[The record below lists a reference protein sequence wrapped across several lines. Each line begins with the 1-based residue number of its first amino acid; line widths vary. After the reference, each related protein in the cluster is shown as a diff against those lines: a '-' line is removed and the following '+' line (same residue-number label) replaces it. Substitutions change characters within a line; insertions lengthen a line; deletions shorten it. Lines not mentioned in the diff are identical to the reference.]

1 MSNNPHVLIV
11 GAGFGGLG
19 VAEELAHVPVDV
31 TLIDRHNYHTFQPL
45 LYQVAT
51 SLLNAEDVGAPV
63 RSLFRHQDNVTFRM
77 ATVTGVD
84 IPSHRIQLEDG
95 NQIAYDYLVLAGGAT
110 VNYFNT
116 PGAAE
121 HAFPLYTLMN
131 AVTLRNKILERFE
144 AADRDSALIEDGV
157 LNFVIVGSGP
167 TGVEIAGA
175 LSDLFYNLLPRD
187 YHQLATERPRVI
199 IVEKGKEV
207 LAPFKDNLRKYAK
220 EELEERRVEVR
231 LGETVAEVGP
241 TFVRLKSGEEIKTH
255 TLIWAAGVKANP
267 LADNLGLPQGPGARV
282 RLTPDL
288 SVPDHPE
295 IFVVGDMGEVA
306 SEGKLLPQLGSVAMQ
321 SGEHVGRQIARRIA
335 GEETQ
340 AFKYWDKGFMA
351 TIGRG
356 SAVVEFPNQRT
367 LHGPLAYFAWLGV
380 HLALLNGTRN
390 RIETLWNWGWSAL
403 THDRAAR
410 IIIEREEETQ
420 SVTQSGAGGV
430 TPVPRSG
437 DLGASGCNGPLAELG

>member
-1 MSNNPHVLIV
+1 MGNTPHVAIV

-19 VAEELAHVPVDV
+19 VAEQLDHVPVEV
-31 TLIDRHNYHTFQPL
+31 TLIDQHNYHTFQPL

-63 RSLFRHQDNVTFRM
+63 RSLFRHQDNVTYCM

-84 IPSHRIQLEDG
+84 MPGHKIQLKDG
-95 NQIAYDYLVLAGGAT
+95 TQISYDYLVLAGGTT

-131 AVTLRNKILERFE
+131 AVKLRNRILERFE
-144 AADRDSALIEDGV
+144 ATDRDPALIDDGA
-157 LNFVIVGSGP
+157 LNFVIVGAGP
-167 TGVEIAGA
+167 TGVETAGA

-187 YHQLATERPRVI
+187 YHQLATEKARI
-199 IVEKGKEV
+199 IMVEMGKEV
-207 LAPFKDNLRKYAK
+207 LAPFKDNLRAYAK
-220 EELEERRVEVR
+220 EELERRRVEVR
-231 LGETVAEVGP
+231 LGEAVAEVGS
-241 TFVRLKSGEEIKTH
+241 TFVRLKSGEEIKAH
-255 TLIWAAGVKANP
+255 TLIWAAGVRANP
-267 LADNLGLPQGPGARV
+267 LADMLGLPQGRGGRIK
-282 RLTPDL
+282 LNPDL

-295 IFVVGDMGEVA
+295 IFVVGDMGEVT
-306 SEGKLLPQLGSVAMQ
+306 SDGKVLPQLGSVAMQ
-321 SGEHVGRQIARRIA
+321 SGEHVGRQIARRLH
-335 GEETQ
+335 GEPGQ
-340 AFKYWDKGFMA
+340 PFRYWDKGFMA

-356 SAVVEFPNQRT
+356 AAVVELPNKLT

-380 HLALLNGTRN
+380 HLALLSGMRN

-410 IIIEREEETQ
+410 IIIESQDDE
-420 SVTQSGAGGV
+420 VK
-430 TPVPRSG
+430 
-437 DLGASGCNGPLAELG
+437 DASDPAH

>member
-1 MSNNPHVLIV
+1 MGNTPHVAIV

-19 VAEELAHVPVDV
+19 VAEQLDHVPVEV
-31 TLIDRHNYHTFQPL
+31 TLIDQHNYHTFQPL

-84 IPSHRIQLEDG
+84 MPGHKIQLKEG
-95 NQIAYDYLVLAGGAT
+95 TQISYDHLVLAGGTT

-131 AVTLRNKILERFE
+131 AVKLRNRILERFE
-144 AADRDSALIEDGV
+144 ATDRDPALIDDGA
-157 LNFVIVGSGP
+157 LNFVIVGAGP
-167 TGVEIAGA
+167 TGVETAGA

-187 YHQLATERPRVI
+187 YHQLATEKARI
-199 IVEKGKEV
+199 IMVEMGKEV
-207 LAPFKDNLRKYAK
+207 LAPFKDNLRAYAK
-220 EELEERRVEVR
+220 EELERRRVEVR
-231 LGETVAEVGP
+231 LGEAVAEVGS
-241 TFVRLKSGEEIKTH
+241 TFVRLKSGEEIKAH
-255 TLIWAAGVKANP
+255 TLIWAAGVRANP
-267 LADNLGLPQGPGARV
+267 LADMLGLPQGRGGRIK
-282 RLTPDL
+282 LNPDL

-295 IFVVGDMGEVA
+295 IFVVGDMGEVT
-306 SEGKLLPQLGSVAMQ
+306 SDGKVLPQLGSVAMQ
-321 SGEHVGRQIARRIA
+321 SGEHVGRQIARSLH
-335 GEETQ
+335 GEPGQ
-340 AFKYWDKGFMA
+340 PFRYWDKGFMA

-356 SAVVEFPNQRT
+356 AAVVELPNKLT

-380 HLALLNGTRN
+380 HLALLSGMRN

-410 IIIEREEETQ
+410 IIIDSKEDE
-420 SVTQSGAGGV
+420 VKNA
-430 TPVPRSG
+430 
-437 DLGASGCNGPLAELG
+437 

>member
-1 MSNNPHVLIV
+1 MQNYPHVVIV

-19 VAEELAHVPVDV
+19 VAEQLAHVPIRV

-63 RSLFRHQDNVTFRM
+63 RSIFRHQENVNFRLGTLTSINVP
-77 ATVTGVD
+77 AKK
-84 IPSHRIQLEDG
+84 IQLEDG
-95 NQIAYDYLVLAGGAT
+95 VEIDYDYLVLAGGAT
-110 VNYFNT
+110 VNYFGT

-131 AVTLRNKILERFE
+131 AVRLRNQVMKQFE
-144 AADRDSALIEDGV
+144 AADRDPTLIEDGA
-157 LNFVIVGSGP
+157 LNFVVVGAGP
-167 TGVEIAGA
+167 TGVETAGA

-187 YHQLATERPRVI
+187 YHQLATEKARII
-199 IVEKGKEV
+199 IVDRGKEV
-207 LAPFKDNLRKYAK
+207 LAPFKDNLRAYAK
-220 EELEERRVEVR
+220 GELERRRVEVR
-231 LGETVAEVGP
+231 LGEAVAEVEP
-241 TFVRLKSGEEIKTH
+241 TFVRLKSGVQIKAH

-267 LADNLGLPQGPGARV
+267 LADLLGLPQGRGGRIK
-282 RLTPDL
+282 LNPDL

-295 IFVVGDMGEVA
+295 YFVAGDMGEVT
-306 SEGKLLPQLGSVAMQ
+306 SDGKVLPQLGSVAMQ
-321 SGEHVGRQIARRIA
+321 SGEHVGRQIARRLNGDA
-335 GEETQ
+335 GQ
-340 AFKYWDKGFMA
+340 PFKYWDKGFMA

-356 SAVVEFPNQRT
+356 AAVVELPNKRT

-380 HLALLNGTRN
+380 HLALLSGMRN

-410 IIIEREEETQ
+410 LIIEGEGE
-420 SVTQSGAGGV
+420 
-430 TPVPRSG
+430 VPAVKAIRNV
-437 DLGASGCNGPLAELG
+437 L

>member
-1 MSNNPHVLIV
+1 MGNTPHVAIV

-19 VAEELAHVPVDV
+19 VAEQLDHIPVEV
-31 TLIDRHNYHTFQPL
+31 TLIDQHNYHTFQPL

-84 IPSHRIQLEDG
+84 MPGHKIQLKDG
-95 NQIAYDYLVLAGGAT
+95 TQISYDYLVLAGGTT

-131 AVTLRNKILERFE
+131 TVKLRNRILERFE
-144 AADRDSALIEDGV
+144 ATDRDPALIDDGA
-157 LNFVIVGSGP
+157 LNFVIVGAGP
-167 TGVEIAGA
+167 TGVETAGA

-187 YHQLATERPRVI
+187 YHQLATEKARI
-199 IVEKGKEV
+199 IMVEMGKEV
-207 LAPFKDNLRKYAK
+207 LAPFKDNLRAYAK
-220 EELEERRVEVR
+220 EELERRRVEVR
-231 LGETVAEVGP
+231 LGEAVAEVGS
-241 TFVRLKSGEEIKTH
+241 TFVRLKSGEEIKAH
-255 TLIWAAGVKANP
+255 TLIWAAGVRANP
-267 LADNLGLPQGPGARV
+267 LADMLGLPQGRGGRIK
-282 RLTPDL
+282 LNPDL
-288 SVPDHPE
+288 SVPEHPE
-295 IFVVGDMGEVA
+295 IFVVGDMGEVT
-306 SEGKLLPQLGSVAMQ
+306 SDGKVLPQLGSVAMQ
-321 SGEHVGRQIARRIA
+321 SGEHVGRQIARRLH
-335 GEETQ
+335 GEPGQ
-340 AFKYWDKGFMA
+340 PFRYWDKGFMA

-356 SAVVEFPNQRT
+356 AAVVELPNKMT

-380 HLALLNGTRN
+380 HLALLSGMRN

-410 IIIEREEETQ
+410 IIIDSKEDE
-420 SVTQSGAGGV
+420 VKNA
-430 TPVPRSG
+430 
-437 DLGASGCNGPLAELG
+437 

>member
-1 MSNNPHVLIV
+1 MGNYPHVVIV

-19 VAEELAHVPVDV
+19 VAEQLAHVPVHV

-63 RSLFRHQDNVTFRM
+63 RSIFQHQENVNFRLG
-77 ATVTGVD
+77 TVTGINV
-84 IPSHRIQLEDG
+84 PERKIQLDG
-95 NQIAYDYLVLAGGAT
+95 GNEINYEILVLAGGAT
-110 VNYFNT
+110 VNYFGT

-121 HAFPLYTLMN
+121 HGFPLYTLMN
-131 AVTLRNKILERFE
+131 AVRLRNQVMERFE
-144 AADRDSALIEDGV
+144 AADRDPTIIDDGALT
-157 LNFVIVGSGP
+157 FVVVGAGP
-167 TGVEIAGA
+167 TGVETAGA
-175 LSDLFYNLLPRD
+175 LSDLFYNLLPKD
-187 YHQLATERPRVI
+187 YHQLATEKARI
-199 IVEKGKEV
+199 ILVEMGQEV
-207 LAPFKDNLRKYAK
+207 LPPFKENLRVYAK
-220 EELEERRVEVR
+220 KELEDRGVKLR
-231 LGETVAEVGP
+231 LGESVAEVGP
-241 TFVRLKSGEEIKTH
+241 TSVKLKSGEEIKAH
-255 TLIWAAGVKANP
+255 TLVWAAGVQANP
-267 LADNLGLPQGPGARV
+267 LAHMLGTPQGRGGRV
-282 RLTPDL
+282 KLNPDL

-306 SEGKLLPQLGSVAMQ
+306 SQGKVLPQLGSVAMQ
-321 SGEHVGRQIARRIA
+321 SGDHVGRQIARRIA

-340 AFKYWDKGFMA
+340 PFKYWDKGFMA

-380 HLALLNGTRN
+380 HLALLSGMRN

-410 IIIEREEETQ
+410 IIIDGKDEETNL
-420 SVTQSGAGGV
+420 TAPSG
-430 TPVPRSG
+430 RH
-437 DLGASGCNGPLAELG
+437 

>member
-1 MSNNPHVLIV
+1 MSKHPHVVIV

-19 VAEELAHVPVDV
+19 VAEQLAHVPVQV

-51 SLLNAEDVGAPV
+51 SLLNAEDVGAPI
-63 RSLFRHQDNVTFRM
+63 RSIFRHQENVNFRLG
-77 ATVTGVD
+77 TVTGINVLGKT
-84 IPSHRIQLEDG
+84 IQLDDG
-95 NQIAYDYLVLAGGAT
+95 EEISYDYLVLAGGAT
-110 VNYFNT
+110 VNYFGT

-131 AVTLRNKILERFE
+131 AVKLRNQVMQRFE
-144 AADRDSALIEDGV
+144 AADRDPTIIDDGALT
-157 LNFVIVGSGP
+157 FVVVGAGP
-167 TGVEIAGA
+167 TGVETAGA
-175 LSDLFYNLLPRD
+175 LSDFFYNLLPRD
-187 YHQLATERPRVI
+187 YHQLATEKARII
-199 IVEKGKEV
+199 IVERGEEV
-207 LAPFKDNLRKYAK
+207 LAAFKENLRAYAQK
-220 EELEERRVEVR
+220 ELADRKVEIR
-231 LGETVAEVGP
+231 LGEAVAEVGP
-241 TFVRLKSGEEIKTH
+241 TSVKLKSGEQIKAH
-255 TLIWAAGVKANP
+255 TLVWAAGVQANP
-267 LADNLGLPQGPGARV
+267 LAHMLGMPQGRGGRV
-282 RLTPDL
+282 KLNPDL

-295 IFVVGDMGEVA
+295 IFVVGDMGEVK

-321 SGEHVGRQIARRIA
+321 SGEHVGQQIARRIL
-335 GEETQ
+335 GEEAQ

-380 HLALLNGTRN
+380 HLALLNGMRN

-410 IIIEREEETQ
+410 IIIDGKDEDAT
-420 SVTQSGAGGV
+420 
-430 TPVPRSG
+430 
-437 DLGASGCNGPLAELG
+437 LAAQPGRQ